1 MLKGKLL
8 GQYIICE
15 MVTTE
20 KEEKKKEGEK
30 KMTVRKCGTIN
41 RYVNVGHV
49 NTPSEAGA
57 HKNSDSTCD
66 AVNRGR
72 KEEREKEAVRQMTS
86 GKNMIKVDIQLPEN

>member
-20 KEEKKKEGEK
+20 KKKEKRK

-41 RYVNVGHV
+41 RYVNVGHI
-49 NTPSEAGA
+49 NTPSEARR
-57 HKNSDSTCD
+57 HKNSDSTC
-66 AVNRGR
+66 APVNRGTR
-72 KEEREKEAVRQMTS
+72 GGRCVQQMTN